1 MELDQMIKVF
11 LVDDEIAVRQGLRMR
26 MELEPDLVVVGE
38 AGDGIT
44 AVKAAQALD
53 PDVVVTD
60 VEMPKMDGI
69 TAIEWLREV
78 VPSASAIV
86 LSVYDDES
94 ARARARAAGAKAF
107 VGKQEGVEHLLDVI
121 RSVSKK

>member
-1 MELDQMIKVF
+1 MISVL
-11 LVDDEIAVRQGLRMR
+11 LVDDESAVRQGLRMR

-38 AGDGIT
+38 AGDGIA
-44 AVKAAQALD
+44 AVKAAQVLD

-78 VPSASAIV
+78 NPSTSVIV
-86 LSVYDDES
+86 LSVYDDED
-94 ARARARAAGAKAF
+94 ARARARAAGARAF
-107 VGKQEGVEHLLDVI
+107 VGKQEGVEELLDVI
-121 RSVSKK
+121 RSVGRK